1 MDINLEKIN
10 QHSIQAYDHSHVMIG
25 NIQYDQNIIINK
37 DQLIYP
43 WLLDNI
49 SSLTIA
55 ELQPLIDLSPEVI
68 LIGQNT
74 TPLLLPS
81 HTLNELAKR
90 RIGIECI
97 SIGAACRTFNIL
109 LSESRNVVLGLIF

>member
-25 NIQYDQNIIINK
+25 NIQYDQNIVINK
-37 DQLIYP
+37 SQLIYP
-43 WLLDNI
+43 WLLDNLAL
-49 SSLTIA
+49 LTIA
-55 ELQPLIDLSPEVI
+55 EIEPLIELHPEVI
-68 LIGQNT
+68 LIGHNT
-74 TPLLLPS
+74 TPSLLPT
-81 HTLNELAKR
+81 HVLNELAMR
-90 RIGIECI
+90 RIGIECT